1 MLQKQ
6 TDPRFPQIPFAVDMT
21 LMREALQKGL
31 FSQTNNEGDCFVIE
45 ACRAGE
51 QRYKPEK
58 SCILSY
64 HLQILNTKTKSVQEQ
79 IIYARL
85 CKPGEGFSEF
95 ERASRKER
103 FTLEGVRPIVYL
115 PEVEMVVWSFPND
128 RKLTHLPEM
137 LDLSFLYD
145 LLPRR
150 LTSLGLHQSKCLR
163 QIKADIIHYLPER
176 SCMIRYELELEN
188 RESGEV
194 VPVAVFGKIYPDES
208 GGEVYRIMGQLSG
221 QMEGVKI
228 AKPLGYDPELKVLWQ
243 SEIPGRPFKQ
253 EEIGLPD
260 CGKVMAQMAVA
271 VAAFHRTRLSSQRQF
286 KLEDMKALLKETD
299 DLAKK
304 TCPQLTDRIG
314 FLVHSLLTRSE
325 TIGRASSPITPI
337 HGDLKIGNM
346 LINEGK
352 VGLID
357 MDCVCLGDPLYD
369 IGSFIANFY
378 YNGILIGCDESRIRA
393 LVEAFCR
400 VYSEQVKWEVSQ
412 ERLHWHIAA
421 AFIYE
426 IARRSIR
433 QWNVKRME
441 HLNQYL
447 DLSER
452 YCFHRQEK

>member
-1 MLQKQ
+1 
-6 TDPRFPQIPFAVDMT
+6 
-21 LMREALQKGL
+21 MREALQKGL
-31 FSQTNNEGDCFVIE
+31 FSQTNNRGDCFVIE
-45 ACRAGE
+45 ACQMGE
-51 QRYKPEK
+51 QRYKPGK
-58 SCILSY
+58 SCVLSY
-64 HLQILNTKTKSVQEQ
+64 RLRILNTETKSVQEQ
-79 IIYARL
+79 IICARL

-95 ERASRKER
+95 ERASRKDLV
-103 FTLEGVRPIVYL
+103 TLKGVRPIVYL

-128 RKLTHLPEM
+128 RKLTHLPQM
-137 LDLSFLYD
+137 LDLPFLYD

-150 LTSLGLHQSKCLR
+150 LASLGHPSKRLS
-163 QIKADIIHYLPER
+163 QIKAEIIHYLPER

-208 GGEVYRIMGQLSG
+208 GGEVYKIMSQLSG
-221 QMEGVKI
+221 QMEELKI
-228 AKPLGYDPELKVLWQ
+228 AKPLGYDPELRALWQ

-253 EEIGLPD
+253 EEIASPD
-260 CGKVMAQMAVA
+260 CGKVMAQMAVT
-271 VAAFHRTRLSSQRQF
+271 VAAFHRARLSSQRQL
-286 KLEDMKALLKETD
+286 KLENMKALLKETD
-299 DLAKK
+299 DIAKK

-314 FLVHSLLTRSE
+314 FLVYSLLTRSE

-346 LINEGK
+346 LTNEGK

-369 IGSFIANFY
+369 IGSFIANFS
-378 YNGILIGCDESRIRA
+378 YNGILIGCDESKVRA
-393 LVEAFCR
+393 LVEAFCG
-400 VYSEQVKWEVSQ
+400 VYSEQVEWEVSP

-433 QWNVKRME
+433 QWDVRRME
-441 HLNQYL
+441 HMNQYL

-452 YCFHRQEK
+452 YCFHGR